1 MNKIYLCGFLIVL
14 VTITALS
21 LLNKSH
27 TLSVTCY
34 TGNHIYLKRDDK
46 HVAFL
51 GCTPHPTKYLKELPN
66 HHIAILNEITLSKI
80 IDIDDLFDSFC
91 KTLFICKNNNVDH
104 LIIAYL
110 PIYFMELKQLL
121 GKNFIQ
127 GIQQFFKNI
136 VPSIIMLISQ
146 AKIHSRY
153 TGNITLILPPVD
165 QLTLIPEHF
174 NHPATRTAYLAKQ
187 FPRIKNID
195 ACPIETITI
204 INNENDAES
213 RELINYFSY
222 TYLLK
227 KPITYQIHAIGKKRF
242 HKSR

>member
-1 MNKIYLCGFLIVL
+1 MNKICLCGFIL
-14 VTITALS
+14 VFVTMTALS
-21 LLNKSH
+21 LLYKPH
-27 TLSVTCY
+27 TSSVTCY

-51 GCTPHPTKYLKELPN
+51 GCTPHPTKYLKGLPN
-66 HHIAILNEITLSKI
+66 DHKAILNEITLSNI
-80 IDIDDLFDSFC
+80 IDIDDLLDSFC

-127 GIQQFFKNI
+127 GIQEFFKNI
-136 VPSIIMLISQ
+136 VPSIILVISQ
-146 AKIHSRY
+146 AKSHSRY

-165 QLTLIPEHF
+165 QLKLIPLHF
-174 NHPATRTAYLAKQ
+174 KYPATRTAYLAKQ

-195 ACPIETITI
+195 AYPIETITI

-213 RELINYFSY
+213 QELINYFSY

-227 KPITYQIHAIGKKRF
+227 KPITYQVHAIGKKRF
-242 HKSR
+242 HKSK